1 MLQEERLLK
10 LIEYLRAN
18 ERGIFKELAEML
30 EVSEVTVRKDLAE
43 LERRKAAK
51 LVRGG
56 AVWEKSDLTRAF
68 SEARDIINREEK
80 QELVKCLGELV
91 QNGYA
96 VSLNGGTTT
105 VEAARF
111 LAENY
116 SSLTVITNNLNV
128 VDVLREK
135 EDFQVILTGGIYYE
149 KENTVT
155 GRQSEND
162 MSLYNVDLSVI
173 AVNGIS
179 LEKGITDFRIEE
191 SGIINAMIKSARKS
205 AVIADHSKF
214 ERISCINVCPLE
226 RIDYVITD
234 SGIDESIVRKYRKQG
249 IEIIRKYNRAFKNK

>member
-18 ERGIFKELAEML
+18 ERGSFKELAEML

-43 LERRKAAK
+43 LERRKVAK

-56 AVWEKSDLTRAF
+56 AVWEKSDLARAF

-173 AVNGIS
+173 AVNSIS
-179 LEKGITDFRIEE
+179 FEKGISDFRLNQIDTFRKMMSISERIVVAADSTKVGKTSCMRVCGVEE
-191 SGIINAMIKSARKS
+191 IDTLLCDSRLAPEEKE
-205 AVIADHSKF
+205 KF
-214 ERISCINVCPLE
+214 EAA
-226 RIDYVITD
+226 
-234 SGIDESIVRKYRKQG
+234 G
-249 IEIIRKYNRAFKNK
+249 IEVIMP

>member
-18 ERGIFKELAEML
+18 ERGSFKELAEMI

-173 AVNGIS
+173 AVNSIS
-179 LEKGITDFRIEE
+179 FEKGISDFRLNQIDTFRKMMSISERIVVAADSTKVGKTSCMRVCGVEGIDTLLCDSRLAPEE
-191 SGIINAMIKSARKS
+191 KE
-205 AVIADHSKF
+205 KF
-214 ERISCINVCPLE
+214 EAA
-226 RIDYVITD
+226 
-234 SGIDESIVRKYRKQG
+234 G
-249 IEIIRKYNRAFKNK
+249 IEVIMP

>member
-18 ERGIFKELAEML
+18 ECGSFKELAEML

-68 SEARDIINREEK
+68 FEARDIINREEK

-173 AVNGIS
+173 AVNSIS
-179 LEKGITDFRIEE
+179 FEKGISDFRLNQIDTFRKMMSISERIVVAADSTKVGKTSCMRVCGVEE
-191 SGIINAMIKSARKS
+191 IDTLLCDSRLAPEEKE
-205 AVIADHSKF
+205 KF
-214 ERISCINVCPLE
+214 EVA
-226 RIDYVITD
+226 
-234 SGIDESIVRKYRKQG
+234 G
-249 IEIIRKYNRAFKNK
+249 IEVIMP